1 MMGNQPTINMLT
13 KRLLTSVYT
22 EPKRRLNQI
31 RATETEMTDIYTA
44 VFSHFTTEGMKPR
57 LPGLRYGEPQ
67 FGQGAARGERAY
79 QGRYLRQHTYIYLL
93 YLLGI

>member
-1 MMGNQPTINMLT
+1 MLT

-22 EPKRRLNQI
+22 EPKRRVNYI

-44 VFSHFTTEGMKPR
+44 VFSRFTTEGMKPG
-57 LPGLRYGEPQ
+57 LPGLRDGEPQ
-67 FGQGAARGERAY
+67 FGQGAARGEMAY
-79 QGRYLRQHTYIYLL
+79 QGRHLRQHAYIFLL